1 MEKYTDLHTHS
12 TASDGTFTP
21 ERLAEAAKEAG
32 LASIALTDHDTVEG
46 IDRFMYAGKKFGI
59 ETIPGIEL
67 AAAYKNTELHI
78 VGLFIDHK
86 SDSLVRSMEY
96 IVWERNERNLKMIKA
111 LKRNGMDVTI
121 EELEENA
128 GGAIITRAHYANVL
142 VKKGERNERNLKMI
156 KALKRN
162 GMDVTIEELEENAG
176 GAIITRAHYAN
187 VLVKKGYV
195 KNKEEAFSKYIS
207 AGKPGYVK
215 RETLTPKKCIET
227 ILAAGGIPV
236 LAHATLYGY
245 GYLEIHNLIGELK
258 KYGLMAVETMYSTY
272 NEKQSDEI
280 RKICLSYGLLQSGGS
295 DFHGLNK
302 PDIKLGVGR
311 GNLRIPQLFAEEMK
325 SGLM

>member
-32 LASIALTDHDTVEG
+32 LSSIALTDHDTVEG

-96 IVWERNERNLKMIKA
+96 IV
-111 LKRNGMDVTI
+111 
-121 EELEENA
+121 
-128 GGAIITRAHYANVL
+128 
-142 VKKGERNERNLKMI
+142 GERNERNLKMI

-195 KNKEEAFSKYIS
+195 KNKEDVY
-207 AGKPGYVK
+207 K
-215 RETLTPKKCIET
+215 RQI
-227 ILAAGGIPV
+227 
-236 LAHATLYGY
+236 
-245 GYLEIHNLIGELK
+245 
-258 KYGLMAVETMYSTY
+258 
-272 NEKQSDEI
+272 
-280 RKICLSYGLLQSGGS
+280 
-295 DFHGLNK
+295 
-302 PDIKLGVGR
+302 
-311 GNLRIPQLFAEEMK
+311 
-325 SGLM
+325 

>member
-142 VKKGERNERNLKMI
+142 VKKDM
-156 KALKRN
+156 
-162 GMDVTIEELEENAG
+162 
-176 GAIITRAHYAN
+176 
-187 VLVKKGYV
+187 
-195 KNKEEAFSKYIS
+195 
-207 AGKPGYVK
+207 
-215 RETLTPKKCIET
+215 
-227 ILAAGGIPV
+227 
-236 LAHATLYGY
+236 
-245 GYLEIHNLIGELK
+245 
-258 KYGLMAVETMYSTY
+258 
-272 NEKQSDEI
+272 
-280 RKICLSYGLLQSGGS
+280 
-295 DFHGLNK
+295 
-302 PDIKLGVGR
+302 
-311 GNLRIPQLFAEEMK
+311 
-325 SGLM
+325 

>member
-96 IVWERNERNLKMIKA
+96 IV
-111 LKRNGMDVTI
+111 
-121 EELEENA
+121 
-128 GGAIITRAHYANVL
+128 
-142 VKKGERNERNLKMI
+142 GERNERNLKMI

-207 AGKPGYVK
+207 AGKPAYVK
-215 RETLTPKKCIET
+215 RETLTPKKWIET
-227 ILAAGGIPV
+227 IWEAGGIPV

-272 NEKQSDEI
+272 TEKQSDEI

-325 SGLM
+325 RGLM